1 MNVQICNVRAPN
13 SVQNTC
19 ICSVWSGWLANQ
31 PPYYTQAL
39 PATDSEPAR
48 GKVEVKMQL
57 VTYRGRFSSTMHLLL
72 ETNRSVSS
80 YAEITS
86 FCAVCMAFRV
96 LQVSSWLQ
104 YLYSAL
110 SMWILCCFRQEDT
123 VAFGVRSH
131 TISSRYHHQSVT
143 LVQNEHWAAFKVITS
158 TLWLLE
164 GISRRQSFLTALLLL
179 PYEVELDQVN

>member
-1 MNVQICNVRAPN
+1 
-13 SVQNTC
+13 
-19 ICSVWSGWLANQ
+19 
-31 PPYYTQAL
+31 
-39 PATDSEPAR
+39 
-48 GKVEVKMQL
+48 
-57 VTYRGRFSSTMHLLL
+57 MHLLL

-86 FCAVCMAFRV
+86 SCAVCMAFRV

-143 LVQNEHWAAFKVITS
+143 LVQNEH
-158 TLWLLE
+158 
-164 GISRRQSFLTALLLL
+164 
-179 PYEVELDQVN
+179 